1 MAQVIL
7 LSDTSR
13 SAGLGGVAWDTQAEK
28 CALLFKLKQRGLPQG
43 SSVRRGA
50 CFRKKPT
57 SSCLSQ
63 EEGGGRAGNQ
73 RLSHVVLGSI
83 VCLQRVLPKSK
94 RCFCPK
100 SQLKSAGGPIKV
112 LRWLFSTSLRAGW
125 LRSQLHDILEQLEG
139 PHDVVILGREEGGKR
154 MVRIL

>member
-1 MAQVIL
+1 MLPKETDFIL
-7 LSDTSR
+7 SLS
-13 SAGLGGVAWDTQAEK
+13 
-28 CALLFKLKQRGLPQG
+28 
-43 SSVRRGA
+43 RRGR
-50 CFRKKPT
+50 RKSWQSETEPRGPGFHSM
-57 SSCLSQ
+57 SS
-63 EEGGGRAGNQ
+63 
-73 RLSHVVLGSI
+73 
-83 VCLQRVLPKSK
+83 QRVLPKCK

-112 LRWLFSTSLRAGW
+112 LRWLFSMSLRAGW